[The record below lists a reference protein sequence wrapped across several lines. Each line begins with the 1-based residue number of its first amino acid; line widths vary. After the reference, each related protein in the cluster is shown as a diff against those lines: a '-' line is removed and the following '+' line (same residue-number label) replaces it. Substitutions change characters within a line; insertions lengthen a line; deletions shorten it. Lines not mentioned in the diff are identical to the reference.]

1 MTAAEWS
8 QSAAALA
15 SIALMGVCGLRL
27 LRGLGRLLQGR
38 EAAWGRPAG
47 ALPLHGMAK
56 SGAAML
62 TSRLLLLAAA
72 YALYRLTGAG
82 SDSFAESFGALWRH
96 WDARHYEGIALE
108 GYAASGDARL
118 RLVFFPLYP
127 WLVRAF
133 LPLTGGDALLC
144 GTILSLLLSCGAA
157 ALLYALTE
165 GMAGRYAAALA
176 VAYFILNPMS
186 VFLSCVYTEPLFL
199 FLTLACAVLYQ
210 RGKPWCAAV
219 CGFGAALTRMPGV
232 ILAGFPLIGLLERA
246 GRRNL
251 RAKDAAAALGQMLII
266 FGGLFAY
273 WLLNLHVTGNP
284 FQYLVYQRENWFQ
297 QPGTFWDSAANTVH
311 YFFTTRGEEDWLWT
325 WGFQLF
331 SMFYGFALLA
341 AASGKLPYALQAYS
355 FVYVAVVFSPTWLLS
370 GARYLYGLITLP
382 ALQALCFRRRG
393 AHAAAL
399 ALSGA
404 LLLVFLYGYTLVG
417 RVL

>member
-127 WLVRAF
+127 WLVVLCSGFRSPTLFTLRLVYLTRSF
-133 LPLTGGDALLC
+133 LPARMLEPL
-144 GTILSLLLSCGAA
+144 ILLSFLG
-157 ALLYALTE
+157 
-165 GMAGRYAAALA
+165 LA
-176 VAYFILNPMS
+176 
-186 VFLSCVYTEPLFL
+186 
-199 FLTLACAVLYQ
+199 
-210 RGKPWCAAV
+210 
-219 CGFGAALTRMPGV
+219 
-232 ILAGFPLIGLLERA
+232 
-246 GRRNL
+246 
-251 RAKDAAAALGQMLII
+251 
-266 FGGLFAY
+266 
-273 WLLNLHVTGNP
+273 
-284 FQYLVYQRENWFQ
+284 
-297 QPGTFWDSAANTVH
+297 TV
-311 YFFTTRGEEDWLWT
+311 
-325 WGFQLF
+325 
-331 SMFYGFALLA
+331 
-341 AASGKLPYALQAYS
+341 
-355 FVYVAVVFSPTWLLS
+355 V
-370 GARYLYGLITLP
+370 
-382 ALQALCFRRRG
+382 
-393 AHAAAL
+393 
-399 ALSGA
+399 
-404 LLLVFLYGYTLVG
+404 
-417 RVL
+417 